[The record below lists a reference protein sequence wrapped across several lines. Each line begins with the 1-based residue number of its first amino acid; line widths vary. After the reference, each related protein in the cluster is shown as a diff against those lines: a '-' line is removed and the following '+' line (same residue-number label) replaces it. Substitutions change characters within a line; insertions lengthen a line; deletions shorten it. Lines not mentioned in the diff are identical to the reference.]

1 MEQKK
6 SDKVNLENQRSIF
19 LQIGFVIA
27 LVLMLIAFEWN
38 STKTI
43 HDLGE
48 LPITIIDE
56 EIIPITRTEKIKP
69 PIPKVIEVI
78 NIVADNIEIKEE
90 LEIENTESNEDIE
103 INIPELDDEE
113 EISDV
118 PFIIVEEMPIF
129 TQGNVHTYITKN
141 IKYPEICKENNIQ
154 GKVYV
159 QFVVNEKGKVSNV
172 KILKGVDP
180 NLDKEALRVIN
191 NLPDYIPGKQR
202 GKCVKVSYVVYVNF
216 ILSY

>member
-141 IKYPEICKENNIQ
+141 IKYLGVREI
-154 GKVYV
+154 
-159 QFVVNEKGKVSNV
+159 
-172 KILKGVDP
+172 
-180 NLDKEALRVIN
+180 
-191 NLPDYIPGKQR
+191 
-202 GKCVKVSYVVYVNF
+202 
-216 ILSY
+216 